1 MKKHILVV
9 LLFPVFVLAQK
20 FELGNVTIE
29 ELKEKVHPIDSS
41 ASAAILFSKGRSYF
55 EFVENSH
62 FVLITE
68 VETKIKIYKKEG
80 YEWANNEVSYYIGGN
95 DDESVQYSKAYTYN
109 LVNGKVEK
117 TKLNSENEFKQV
129 LNKYWETKKISM
141 PNVKEGSIIEFKYIV
156 KTPYYSNLHDWKF
169 QSTIPI
175 NYSEYVTNIPEY
187 YSYNYFSRGVV
198 DIVVEKSDRSKTLNI
213 YDKAL
218 AARGANISYQNTSS
232 SISYSENVTKMFAT
246 NVPAFKSEP
255 FSNNINNYISCI
267 EYELSSTKFP
277 NSDLKFYSESW
288 EDVAKNIYENAE
300 FGAELKKE
308 NYFESDLNQIL
319 AVNEQDSNAKI
330 EKIFDYVKNNIKWN
344 EYNSMTVDKGVVKAY
359 KEKTGN
365 TAEVNFIL
373 ISMLR
378 KAGFDANPVVLT
390 TRSKP
395 INLFPSRTAFN
406 YVICGIETDNN
417 VILLDATD
425 KNSKIDVLPTRAL
438 NYIGRI
444 IRENGTSSQIDLSP
458 KKHAKENTMIF
469 ATIDAK
475 GTIAGTI
482 KEQLSERAAFVF
494 RDRNGAISDENY
506 LDKLEKENPGFEITD
521 YKIVNKSNPNLPIN
535 KEYQFSNTNTSE
547 IINDKIYVKP
557 LMHFGLEENPF
568 KLETRDYPVDFIAP
582 FHDSY
587 TISYTLPEGYMVD
600 TMPSQ
605 INLQMIDNLGS
616 FSYLIADNVENVQ
629 IVCNFKIN
637 SPLISAD
644 YYEVLKEFFNQVYL
658 KMNEKIIL
666 KKK

>member
-1 MKKHILVV
+1 MKKLILLV
-9 LLFPVFVLAQK
+9 LFPIFVLAQK

-29 ELKEKVHPIDSS
+29 ELKEKVHPTDST
-41 ASAAILFSKGRSYF
+41 AVAAILFTKGKSYF

-62 FVLITE
+62 FILITE

-80 YEWANNEVSYYIGGN
+80 YEWANNEVSYYIGGH
-95 DDESVQYSKAYTYN
+95 DDESVQFSKAFTYN
-109 LVNGKVEK
+109 LVNGKIEK
-117 TKLNSENEFKQV
+117 TKLNSENEFKEV
-129 LNKYWETKKISM
+129 VNKYWETKKISM

-169 QSTIPI
+169 QSTIPV
-175 NYSEYVTNIPEY
+175 NYSEYITNIPEY
-187 YSYNYFSRGVV
+187 YTYNYFSRGA
-198 DIVVEKSDRSKTLNI
+198 INITVEKSDRSRTINI
-213 YDKAL
+213 YDKEL

-232 SISYSENVTKMFAT
+232 SVGYTDNITKMYVS
-246 NVPAFKSEP
+246 NVPAFKIEP
-255 FSNNINNYISCI
+255 FTNNINNYMSCI
-267 EYELSSTKFP
+267 EYELASTKFP
-277 NSDLKFYSESW
+277 NSEIKFFSESW
-288 EDVAKNIYENAE
+288 EDVTKNIYKNEQ
-300 FGAELKKE
+300 FGLELEKN
-308 NYFESDLNQIL
+308 NYFETDLNQIL
-319 AVNEQDSNAKI
+319 SDKSLDSSKKI
-330 EKIFDYVKNNIKWN
+330 EKILEFVKSNVKWN
-344 EYNSMTVDKGVVKAY
+344 EYNSITVDKGVVKAY

-365 TAEVNFIL
+365 TAEVNFVL

-406 YVICGIETDNN
+406 YVICGIEIDND

-425 KNSKIDVLPTRAL
+425 KNSKVDVLPTRAL

-458 KKHAKENTMIF
+458 KKPAKENTMVF
-469 ATIDAK
+469 ALIDDK
-475 GTIAGTI
+475 GNVTGTI

-494 RDRNGAISDENY
+494 RDKNGTVSDENY
-506 LDKLEKENPGFEITD
+506 LDKLEKEYPGFEISD
-521 YKIVNKSNPNLPIN
+521 YKIVNKLDPHLPIS
-535 KEYQFSNTNTSE
+535 KEYQFTNTNASE
-547 IINDKIYVKP
+547 IINDKIYFKP
-557 LMHFGLEENPF
+557 LMNFGISENPF

-587 TISYTLPEGYMVD
+587 TMSYTLPVGYMVESL
-600 TMPSQ
+600 PAQ
-605 INLQMIDNLGS
+605 LNLQMIDNLGS

-637 SPLISAD
+637 SPLISAE
-644 YYEVLKEFFNQVYL
+644 YYDVLKEFFNQVQL
-658 KMNEKIIL
+658 KMNEKIII

>member
-1 MKKHILVV
+1 MKKLILLV
-9 LLFPVFVLAQK
+9 LFPIFVLAQK

-29 ELKEKVHPIDSS
+29 ELKEKVHPTDST
-41 ASAAILFSKGRSYF
+41 AVAAILFTKGKSYF

-62 FVLITE
+62 FILITE

-80 YEWANNEVSYYIGGN
+80 YEWANNEVSYYIGGH
-95 DDESVQYSKAYTYN
+95 DDESVQFSKAFTYN
-109 LVNGKVEK
+109 LVNGKIEK
-117 TKLNSENEFKQV
+117 TKLNSENEFKEV
-129 LNKYWETKKISM
+129 VNKYWETKKISM

-169 QSTIPI
+169 QSTIPV
-175 NYSEYVTNIPEY
+175 NYSEYITNIPEY
-187 YSYNYFSRGVV
+187 YTYNYFSRGA
-198 DIVVEKSDRSKTLNI
+198 INITVEKSDRSRTINI
-213 YDKAL
+213 YDKEL

-232 SISYSENVTKMFAT
+232 SVGYTDNITKMYVS
-246 NVPAFKSEP
+246 NVPAFKIEP
-255 FSNNINNYISCI
+255 FTNNINNYMSCI
-267 EYELSSTKFP
+267 EYELASTKFP
-277 NSDLKFYSESW
+277 NSEIKFFSESW
-288 EDVAKNIYENAE
+288 EDVTKNIYKNEQ
-300 FGAELKKE
+300 FGLELEKN
-308 NYFESDLNQIL
+308 NYFETDLNQIL
-319 AVNEQDSNAKI
+319 SDKSLDSSKKI
-330 EKIFDYVKNNIKWN
+330 EKILEFVKSNVKWN
-344 EYNSMTVDKGVVKAY
+344 EYNSITVDKGVVKAY

-365 TAEVNFIL
+365 TAEVNFVL

-406 YVICGIETDNN
+406 YVICGIEIDND

-425 KNSKIDVLPTRAL
+425 KNSKVDVLPTRAL

-458 KKHAKENTMIF
+458 KKPAKENTMVF
-469 ATIDAK
+469 ALIDDK
-475 GTIAGTI
+475 GNVKGTI

-494 RDRNGAISDENY
+494 RDKNGTVSDENY
-506 LDKLEKENPGFEITD
+506 LDKLEKEYPGFEISD
-521 YKIVNKSNPNLPIN
+521 YKIVNKLDPHLPIS
-535 KEYQFSNTNTSE
+535 KEYQFANTNASE
-547 IINDKIYVKP
+547 IINDKIYFKP
-557 LMHFGLEENPF
+557 LMNFGISENPF

-587 TISYTLPEGYMVD
+587 TMSYTLPVGYMVESL
-600 TMPSQ
+600 PAQ
-605 INLQMIDNLGS
+605 LNLQMIDNLGS

-637 SPLISAD
+637 SPLISAE
-644 YYEVLKEFFNQVYL
+644 YYDVLKEFFNQVQL
-658 KMNEKIIL
+658 KMNEKIII

>member
-1 MKKHILVV
+1 MKKLILLV
-9 LLFPVFVLAQK
+9 LFPIFVLAQK

-29 ELKEKVHPIDSS
+29 ELKEKVHPTDSS
-41 ASAAILFSKGRSYF
+41 AVAAILFTKGKSYF

-62 FVLITE
+62 FILITE
-68 VETKIKIYKKEG
+68 VEIKIKIYKKEG
-80 YEWANNEVSYYIGGN
+80 YEWANNEVSYYIGGH
-95 DDESVQYSKAYTYN
+95 DDESVQFSKAFTYN
-109 LVNGKVEK
+109 LVNGKIEK
-117 TKLNSENEFKQV
+117 TKLNSENEFKEV
-129 LNKYWETKKISM
+129 VNKYWETKKISM

-169 QSTIPI
+169 QSTIPV
-175 NYSEYVTNIPEY
+175 NYSEYITNIPEY
-187 YSYNYFSRGVV
+187 YTYNYFSRGA
-198 DIVVEKSDRSKTLNI
+198 INITVEKSDRSRTINI
-213 YDKAL
+213 YDKEL

-232 SISYSENVTKMFAT
+232 SVGYTDNITKMYVS
-246 NVPAFKSEP
+246 NVPAFKIEP
-255 FSNNINNYISCI
+255 FTNNINNYMSCI
-267 EYELSSTKFP
+267 EYELASTKFP
-277 NSDLKFYSESW
+277 NSEIKFFSESW
-288 EDVAKNIYENAE
+288 EDVTKNIYKNEQ
-300 FGAELKKE
+300 FGLELEKD
-308 NYFESDLNQIL
+308 NYFETDLNQIL
-319 AVNEQDSNAKI
+319 SDKSLDSPKKI
-330 EKIFDYVKNNIKWN
+330 EKILEFVKNNVKWN
-344 EYNSMTVDKGVVKAY
+344 EYNSITVDKGVTKAY

-406 YVICGIETDNN
+406 YVVCGIETDND

-444 IRENGTSSQIDLSP
+444 IRENGTSSQIDLTP
-458 KKHAKENTMIF
+458 KKPAKESTMVF
-469 ATIDAK
+469 AALDEK
-475 GTIAGTI
+475 GNVTGTI
-482 KEQLSERAAFVF
+482 KEQLFERAAFVF
-494 RDRNGAISDENY
+494 RDRNASVSDENY
-506 LDKLEKENPGFEITD
+506 LDKYEKDNPGFEISD
-521 YKIVNKSNPNLPIN
+521 YKITNKLDPHLPIS
-535 KEYQFSNTNTSE
+535 KEYQFTNTNASE
-547 IINDKIYVKP
+547 IINDKIYFKP
-557 LMHFGLEENPF
+557 LMHFGFEENPF

-587 TISYTLPEGYMVD
+587 TMSYTLPVGYMVESLP
-600 TMPSQ
+600 TQ
-605 INLQMIDNLGS
+605 LNLQMIDNLGS

-637 SPLISAD
+637 VPLVSNE
-644 YYEVLKEFFNQVYL
+644 YYDVLKEFFNQVQL

>member
-1 MKKHILVV
+1 MKKLILLV
-9 LLFPVFVLAQK
+9 LFPIFVLAQK

-29 ELKEKVHPIDSS
+29 ELKEKVHPTDSS
-41 ASAAILFSKGRSYF
+41 AVAAILFTKGKSYF

-62 FVLITE
+62 FILITE

-80 YEWANNEVSYYIGGN
+80 YEWANNEVSYYIGGH
-95 DDESVQYSKAYTYN
+95 DDESVQFSKAFTYN
-109 LVNGKVEK
+109 LVNGKIEK
-117 TKLNSENEFKQV
+117 TKLNSENEFKEV
-129 LNKYWETKKISM
+129 VNKYWETKKISM

-169 QSTIPI
+169 QSTIPV
-175 NYSEYVTNIPEY
+175 NYSEYITNIPEY
-187 YSYNYFSRGVV
+187 YTYNYFSRGA
-198 DIVVEKSDRSKTLNI
+198 INITVEKSDRSRTINI
-213 YDKAL
+213 YDKEL

-232 SISYSENVTKMFAT
+232 SVGYTDNITKMYVS
-246 NVPAFKSEP
+246 NVPAFKIEP
-255 FSNNINNYISCI
+255 FTNNINNYMSCI
-267 EYELSSTKFP
+267 EYELASTKFP
-277 NSDLKFYSESW
+277 NSEIKFFSESW
-288 EDVAKNIYENAE
+288 EDVTKNIYKNEQ
-300 FGAELKKE
+300 FGLELEKS
-308 NYFESDLNQIL
+308 NYFETDLNQIL
-319 AVNEQDSNAKI
+319 SDKSLDSSKKI
-330 EKIFDYVKNNIKWN
+330 EKILEFVKSNVKWN
-344 EYNSMTVDKGVVKAY
+344 EYNSITVDKGVVKAY

-365 TAEVNFIL
+365 TAEVNFVL

-406 YVICGIETDNN
+406 YVICGIEIDND

-425 KNSKIDVLPTRAL
+425 RNSKVDVLPTRAL

-458 KKHAKENTMIF
+458 KKPAKENTMVF
-469 ATIDAK
+469 ALIDDK
-475 GTIAGTI
+475 GNVTGTI

-494 RDRNGAISDENY
+494 RDKNGTVSDENY
-506 LDKLEKENPGFEITD
+506 LDKLEKEYPGFEISD
-521 YKIVNKSNPNLPIN
+521 YKIVNKLDPNLPIS
-535 KEYQFSNTNTSE
+535 KEYQFTNTNASE
-547 IINDKIYVKP
+547 IINDKIYFKP
-557 LMHFGLEENPF
+557 LMNFGISENPF

-587 TISYTLPEGYMVD
+587 TMSYTLPVGYMVESL
-600 TMPSQ
+600 PAQ
-605 INLQMIDNLGS
+605 LNLQMIDNLGS

-637 SPLISAD
+637 VPLVSNE
-644 YYEVLKEFFNQVYL
+644 YYDVLKEFFNQVQL

>member
-1 MKKHILVV
+1 MKKLILLV
-9 LLFPVFVLAQK
+9 LFPIFVLAQK

-29 ELKEKVHPIDSS
+29 ELKEKVHPTDSS
-41 ASAAILFSKGRSYF
+41 AVAAILFTKGKSYF

-62 FVLITE
+62 FILITE

-80 YEWANNEVSYYIGGN
+80 YEWANNEVSYYIGGH
-95 DDESVQYSKAYTYN
+95 DDESVQFSKAFTYN
-109 LVNGKVEK
+109 LVNGKIEK
-117 TKLNSENEFKQV
+117 TKLNSENEFKEV
-129 LNKYWETKKISM
+129 VNKYWETKKISM

-169 QSTIPI
+169 QSTIPV
-175 NYSEYVTNIPEY
+175 NYSEYITNIPEY
-187 YSYNYFSRGVV
+187 YTYNYFSRGA
-198 DIVVEKSDRSKTLNI
+198 INITVEKSDRSRTINI
-213 YDKAL
+213 YDKEL

-232 SISYSENVTKMFAT
+232 SVGYTDNITKMYVS
-246 NVPAFKSEP
+246 NVPAFKIEP
-255 FSNNINNYISCI
+255 FTNNINNYMSCI
-267 EYELSSTKFP
+267 EYELASTKFP
-277 NSDLKFYSESW
+277 NSEIKFFSESW
-288 EDVAKNIYENAE
+288 EDVTKNIYKNEQ
-300 FGAELKKE
+300 FGLELEKS
-308 NYFESDLNQIL
+308 NYFETDLNQIL
-319 AVNEQDSNAKI
+319 SDKSLDSPKKI
-330 EKIFDYVKNNIKWN
+330 EKILEFVKSNVKWN
-344 EYNSMTVDKGVVKAY
+344 EYNSITVDKGVVKAY

-365 TAEVNFIL
+365 TAEVNFVL

-406 YVICGIETDNN
+406 YVICGIEIDND

-425 KNSKIDVLPTRAL
+425 RNSKVDVLPTRAL

-458 KKHAKENTMIF
+458 KKPAKENTMVF
-469 ATIDAK
+469 ALIDDK
-475 GTIAGTI
+475 GNVTGTI

-494 RDRNGAISDENY
+494 RDKNGTVSDENY
-506 LDKLEKENPGFEITD
+506 LDKLEKEYPGFEISD
-521 YKIVNKSNPNLPIN
+521 YKIVNKLDPHLPIS
-535 KEYQFSNTNTSE
+535 KEYQFTNTNASE
-547 IINDKIYVKP
+547 IINDKIYFKP
-557 LMHFGLEENPF
+557 LMNFGISENPF

-587 TISYTLPEGYMVD
+587 TMSYTLPVGYMVESL
-600 TMPSQ
+600 PAQ
-605 INLQMIDNLGS
+605 LNLQMIDNLGS

-637 SPLISAD
+637 SPLISAE
-644 YYEVLKEFFNQVYL
+644 YYDVLKEFFNQVQL
-658 KMNEKIIL
+658 KMNEKIII